1 MSLAQQF
8 KVKMHS
14 IQNFPILK
22 SWQNSLLPFSEEVQ
36 YFKQL
41 SKQVSAGAD

>member
-8 KVKMHS
+8 KVKGEAASLHS
-14 IQNFPILK
+14 ETLAKYSSSIFRGGAVFLA
-22 SWQNSLLPFSEEVQ
+22 E
-36 YFKQL
+36 L

>member
-8 KVKMHS
+8 KVKGEAVSPHS
-14 IQNFPILK
+14 EILAK
-22 SWQNSLLPFSEEVQ
+22 YSSIFRGGTIFLAE
-36 YFKQL
+36 L

>member
-8 KVKMHS
+8 KVKREAASPHPEILGKYSSS
-14 IQNFPILK
+14 IFRGGIVFLA
-22 SWQNSLLPFSEEVQ
+22 E
-36 YFKQL
+36 L